1 MCRKCAIEQNWHQR
15 FLAMRIRW
23 DSRHSLQAQ
32 SATCAALVPCFW
44 SSGALHLLPKP
55 ALRADCA
62 GIDNFLPPDFEG
74 ANER

>member
-1 MCRKCAIEQNWHQR
+1 
-15 FLAMRIRW
+15 MRIRW

-55 ALRADCA
+55 SWTCFGLPSLRGGEWPFRADCA